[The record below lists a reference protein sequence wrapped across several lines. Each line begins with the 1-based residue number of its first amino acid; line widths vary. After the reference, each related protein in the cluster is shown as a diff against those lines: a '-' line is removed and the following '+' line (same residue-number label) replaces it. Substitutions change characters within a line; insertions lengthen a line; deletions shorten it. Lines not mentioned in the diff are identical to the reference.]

1 MQRTDTAD
9 TTVVLA
15 SVRDAA
21 TLLTDKLQSWLDVIV
36 TKLPNLVVALLVL
49 VVFWI
54 IARTVRDTLK
64 RALHRTPLT
73 VPIVSLIT
81 HSAGMGVIAT
91 GLFVGLGI
99 LGLDKTVSSLLA
111 GVGILGIALGF
122 AFQDIGANFMAGIVL
137 SIRQSFAIG
146 HVIRSIEHTGTVR
159 DITLQSTTIEQFTGE
174 MVWLPNKAVISH
186 PLVNYST
193 TGQRRVD
200 LEGRVSYDVDLEEV
214 RRVAVAAVEPLR
226 ARLKGR
232 PVDLYY
238 TDFAE
243 SAINFTIRFWIDFSR
258 EMDYR
263 GARSE
268 AMIAI
273 KNAFDEEG
281 ITIPFPIR
289 TLDFSPAGGVTLDEL
304 RLAENG
310 EVD

>member
-1 MQRTDTAD
+1 MQKSD

-21 TLLTDKLQSWLDVIV
+21 TLVTDKLQSWMDVVV
-36 TKLPNLVVALLVL
+36 TKLPNFVVAILVL
-49 VVFWI
+49 VIFWL
-54 IARTVRDTLK
+54 IAKTVRDTLN
-64 RALHRTPLT
+64 RALNRTPLT
-73 VPIVSLIT
+73 FPIVSLIT
-81 HSAGMGVIAT
+81 NTAGMGVIAT
-91 GLFVGLGI
+91 GIFVGLGV

-146 HVIRSIEHTGTVR
+146 NVIRSNEHTGTVR

-174 MVWLPNKAVISH
+174 MVWLPNKAVISQ
-186 PLVNYST
+186 PLVNYSA

-200 LEGRVSYDVDLEEV
+200 LEGRVSHDVDLEEV
-214 RRVAVAAVEPLR
+214 RRVAIAAIEPIK
-226 ARLKGR
+226 ARLTGR

-238 TDFAE
+238 TEFAE

-273 KNAFDEEG
+273 KKAFDREG
-281 ITIPFPIR
+281 ISIPFPIR
-289 TLDFSPAGGVTLDEL
+289 TLDFSPVGGVTLDEV
-304 RLAENG
+304 RMGANG
-310 EVD
+310 EPG